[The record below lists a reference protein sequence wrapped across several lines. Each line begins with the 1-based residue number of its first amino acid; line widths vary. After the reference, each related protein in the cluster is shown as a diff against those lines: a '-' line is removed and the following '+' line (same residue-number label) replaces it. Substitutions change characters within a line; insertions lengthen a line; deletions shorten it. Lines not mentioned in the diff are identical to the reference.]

1 MTDVVSCILQNQNGK
16 ILILKRS
23 DEVKTYKGFWS
34 AVAGYVEKGEKP
46 IDTAY
51 KEIGEEVGLKGDD
64 IVFLKRAKPV
74 EFTDFYEDEKYN
86 WTIFPFLFKYIKGKI
101 NIDWEHTEYNWID
114 PEEIVKFKTVPHLK
128 DIISKL
134 L

>member
-1 MTDVVSCILQNQNGK
+1 MTDVVSCFLQNQKGK

-23 DEVKTYKGFWS
+23 DKIKAYKGCWS
-34 AVAGYVEKGEKP
+34 GVAGYVKKGEKP

-51 KEIGEEVGLKGDD
+51 KEICEEVGLKGDN
-64 IVFLKRAKPV
+64 IVFLKRGKPV
-74 EFTDFYEDEKYN
+74 ELTDFYEDEKYD
-86 WTIFPFLFKYIKGKI
+86 WTVFPFLFKYIKGKI
-101 NIDWEHTEYNWID
+101 IIDWEHTEYNWID